1 MFYHLA
7 AAAVFLLLA
16 PVRAVGPVVPHSPCS
31 VSFNGFELH
40 NIPLNPYEIHDVP
53 HLLTF
58 LADTL
63 PEGLGL
69 HRAFDDFDPDTE
81 ELPHDYPTIVPAAV
95 TVTIP
100 SSVTGA
106 NDFIAVGQL
115 KSHDLW
121 NAAAS
126 EAPGVLRHLAGMV
139 EKTRLNILAAYGRPT
154 YVYISMPGFAIG
166 PVP

>member
-1 MFYHLA
+1 MFYNLA
-7 AAAVFLLLA
+7 AAAPLLLV
-16 PVRAVGPVVPHSPCS
+16 PVRALGPVVPHSLCS
-31 VSFNGFELH
+31 VSFNGYELH

-53 HLLTF
+53 HLLAF

-63 PEGLGL
+63 PEGLIL
-69 HRAFDDFDPDTE
+69 YRVFDDFDVDSE
-81 ELPHDYPTIVPAAV
+81 EPPRNYPTIVPAAITV
-95 TVTIP
+95 TVP
-100 SSVTGA
+100 SSVSSA

-139 EKTRLNILAAYGRPT
+139 EKTRLNILAADGRPT
-154 YVYISMPGFAIG
+154 YVYISMPGFGIG
-166 PVP
+166 PVE